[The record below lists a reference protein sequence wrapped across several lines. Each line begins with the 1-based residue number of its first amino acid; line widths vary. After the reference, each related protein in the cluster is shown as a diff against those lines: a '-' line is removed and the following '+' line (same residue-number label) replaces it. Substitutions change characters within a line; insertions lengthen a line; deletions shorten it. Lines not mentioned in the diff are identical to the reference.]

1 MEASLSL
8 NHGGVR
14 RQVISLIGAAI
25 VVAALITVPA
35 SPAAAAGVYK
45 TLRPTTWAYTDSRTP
60 LKSYVNTDADAPVGA
75 WLDDKGR
82 RHKSRSYFTFDI
94 SSYRG
99 TRLMSATFAARE
111 TEVNDCSA
119 VRTWELWRTDG
130 IRSTSSWVNPP
141 RAREK
146 LAVIGGEGCGDWV
159 YADLAGAIRAALTR
173 NETTL
178 TVELR
183 VPARLEGNV
192 RFGRRVE
199 NVPITYTEYNT
210 PPGAPTDLKIDG
222 KSCSG
227 AGELFITNPTPYL
240 NATLTDPDAGW
251 GNASL
256 MYGTFAI
263 WPVDRPA
270 ERFETVE
277 SSAGYAPATAW
288 GFTPEGLLQNGVTY
302 ALAARSRDLDDVS
315 PWSAECR
322 FTVDTAGPT
331 GAPTVVSTDY
341 PADGAAHGGPGIAGA
356 FTFSANGNP
365 DVAGYRYG
373 FWGPWEFVAADTP
386 GGAVTVDI
394 TPTSPWRQSL
404 YVQSVDRAGNP
415 SETVIYEFF
424 VRQTAPSIEDTNR
437 DAWLGDPRTLIFRP
451 GMDNTVSYTY
461 QLDDG
466 AEQTIPAGTDGT
478 AQITVTPAAEGTT
491 VHLFS
496 TNAAGQ
502 RSEQTWIQL
511 VPQTAPIVETTDFK
525 NGPDSV
531 PVGTPGTFTLKP
543 HMYGVVEY
551 VYQFDW
557 YDDTPVQTVAA
568 GPDGTATVQFTAA
581 DVARHTLRVFT
592 RTAAGVESDP
602 TEIAFNA
609 SSIAPRITSAEY
621 PEWTTRGGPGV
632 EGTFTFEPVAAGVV
646 EYEYAFNGQPV
657 RTIAAGSPTTI
668 RWTPLDYNTETYDGS
683 VMLTVRSRSAN
694 GLVSDWYYYRFWI
707 NAMLPTATHDKEWP
721 ATARVG
727 EPVTFTF
734 TSQLP
739 GSTEF
744 LYTIGDAPEQVVA
757 VGPNGTT
764 TVQWTPTEANFYHVN
779 VYSRTPAGAKSG
791 RGHTSISVQP

>member
-1 MEASLSL
+1 MSM

-14 RQVISLIGAAI
+14 QRVISVLTAAF

-35 SPAAAAGVYK
+35 PPAAAGVYK
-45 TLRPTTWAYTDSRTP
+45 YLQPTTWAYTDSRTP
-60 LKSYVNTDADAPVGA
+60 LKSYVNTTADAPVGA
-75 WLDDKGR
+75 WLDDRGR
-82 RHKSRSYFTFDI
+82 RHRSRSYFSFDI

-99 TRLMSATFAARE
+99 TRLMSATFSVRE

-119 VRTWELWRTDG
+119 TRTWELWRTDR
-130 IRSTSSWVNPP
+130 IRPTTSWLNPP

-146 LAVIGGEGCGDWV
+146 VADIGGEGCGSYV
-159 YADLAGAIRAALTR
+159 GADLTEAVRAALAR

-183 VPARLEGNV
+183 VPGRLEGNV

-199 NVPITYTEYNT
+199 PDPAVYTEYNT
-210 PPGAPTDLKIDG
+210 PPGAPTGLKIDG
-222 KSCSG
+222 KSCSDS
-227 AGELFITNPTPYL
+227 GELFIANTTPYL
-240 NATLTDPDAGW
+240 NATLTDPDA
-251 GNASL
+251 ASGGGSSV
-256 MYGTFAI
+256 YGKFAI

-270 ERFETVE
+270 ERVETPE
-277 SSAGYAPATAW
+277 SWAGYAPTTAW
-288 GFTPEGLLQNGVTY
+288 GYTPAGLLQNGVTY
-302 ALAARSRDLDDVS
+302 ALAARSRDQDDVS

-322 FTVDTAGPT
+322 FTVDTVRPSH
-331 GAPTVVSTDY
+331 APTVTSTDY
-341 PADGAAHGGPGIAGA
+341 PDDGGSHGGPGIAGA
-356 FTFSANGNP
+356 FTFSANGDP
-365 DVAGYRYG
+365 DVVGYRYG
-373 FWGPWEFVAADTP
+373 FWSPSEFVAAETP
-386 GGAVTVDI
+386 GGSVTVDI
-394 TPTSPWRQSL
+394 TPTSPWSQYL
-404 YVQSVDRAGNP
+404 YVQSVDRAGNV
-415 SETVIYEFF
+415 SESAAYEFN

-437 DAWLGDPRTLIFRP
+437 DAWLGDPRTLVFRP
-451 GMDNTVSYTY
+451 GMENTVSYTY
-461 QLDDG
+461 QLDDD

-478 AQITVTPAAEGTT
+478 ARITVTPAADGTT

-502 RSEQTWIQL
+502 RSQQTWIQL
-511 VPQTAPIVETTDFK
+511 TPRTAPVVETTDFR

-557 YDDTPVQTVAA
+557 YDGTPLQTVAA

-581 DVARHTLRVFT
+581 DIGQHSLRVFT

-621 PEWTTRGGPGV
+621 PEWNTRGGPGI
-632 EGTFTFEPVAAGVV
+632 EGTFTLTPTAADVV
-646 EYEYAFNGQPV
+646 EYEYQFSRQPV
-657 RTIAAGSPTTI
+657 RTVAAGAPTTI
-668 RWTPLDYNTETYDGS
+668 RWTPLDYNTDTYDGS
-683 VMLTVRSRSAN
+683 VMLQVRSRSAN

-707 NAMLPTATHDKEWP
+707 NALAPTATHDKEWP
-721 ATARVG
+721 ETAHVG

-734 TSQLP
+734 TAQLP

-744 LYTIGDAPEQVVA
+744 LYTIGDGPEEVVA
-757 VGPNGTT
+757 VGPNGIT
-764 TVQWTPTEANFYHVN
+764 TVQWTPTGSNFYHVN
-779 VYSRTPAGAKSG
+779 VYSRTAAGAKSG
-791 RGHTSISVQP
+791 RGHTSISVQE

>member
-1 MEASLSL
+1 MSA
-8 NHGGVR
+8 NYGGVR
-14 RQVISLIGAAI
+14 RRVISLLGTAI
-25 VVAALITVPA
+25 VVAGLITVPA
-35 SPAAAAGVYK
+35 LPASAGVY
-45 TLRPTTWAYTDSRTP
+45 TYIQPTTWAYTDSRTP
-60 LKSYVNTDADAPVGA
+60 SKSYVDTDVDAPAGA
-75 WLDDKGR
+75 WLDDRGR

-99 TRLMSATFAARE
+99 TRLMSANFFVRE
-111 TEVNDCSA
+111 TQVNDCSA
-119 VRTWELWRTDG
+119 TRAMELWRTDS
-130 IRSTSSWVNPP
+130 IKPKTSWLNPP
-141 RAREK
+141 RVREK
-146 LAVIGGEGCGDWV
+146 VADIGGEECGGYV
-159 YADLAGAIRAALTR
+159 RADLAEAVRAALAR

-178 TVELR
+178 TLELR

-192 RFGRRVE
+192 RFGRRIE
-199 NVPITYTEYNT
+199 HDPAIYTEYNT

-222 KSCSG
+222 QSCSDS
-227 AGELFITNPTPYL
+227 GELFITNTTPYL

-256 MYGTFAI
+256 LYGKFAI

-270 ERFETVE
+270 ERVETTE

-288 GFTPEGLLQNGVTY
+288 GYTPAGLLANGVTY
-302 ALAARSRDLDDVS
+302 ALAARSRDQDDVS

-322 FTVDTAGPT
+322 FTVDTTGPSQP
-331 GAPTVVSTDY
+331 PTVTSTDY
-341 PADGAAHGGPGIAGA
+341 PDDGQAHGGPGIAGA
-356 FTFSANGNP
+356 FTFSANGDP
-365 DVAGYRYG
+365 DVVGYRYG
-373 FWGPWEFVAADTP
+373 FWSPSGFVAAETP

-394 TPTSPWRQSL
+394 TPTSSWRQYL
-404 YVQSVDRAGNP
+404 YVQSVDRAGNG
-415 SETVIYEFF
+415 SGTVVYEFS
-424 VRQTAPSIEDTNR
+424 VRETAPTIEDTDR

-451 GMDNTVSYTY
+451 GMDNTVSFTY

-466 AEQTIPAGTDGT
+466 AEQTVPAGPDGT
-478 AQITVTPAAEGTT
+478 ARITVTPAADGTT

-496 TNAAGQ
+496 TNTAGQ

-511 VPQTAPIVETTDFK
+511 TPRTAPIVETTDFR

-543 HMYGVVEY
+543 HMHGVVEY

-557 YDDTPVQTVAA
+557 YDNTPVRTVAA

-581 DVARHTLRVFT
+581 DIGQHSLRVFT
-592 RTAAGVESDP
+592 RSAAGVESDP
-602 TEIAFNA
+602 TEISFNA

-632 EGTFTFEPVAAGVV
+632 EGTFTFEPTAANVV
-646 EYEYAFNGQPV
+646 EYEYQFNQQPV
-657 RTIAAGSPTTI
+657 RTVTAGSPTTV
-668 RWTPLDYNTETYDGS
+668 RWTPLDYTTETYDGA
-683 VMLTVRSRSAN
+683 VMLEVRSRSSN

-707 NAMLPTATHDKEWP
+707 NAMAPTATHDKQWP
-721 ATARVG
+721 EPARVS

-744 LYTIGDAPEQVVA
+744 LYTIGDGPEQVIA

-764 TVQWTPTEANFYHVN
+764 TIRWTPTASGFYHVN
-779 VYSRTPAGAKSG
+779 VYSRTAAGAKSG
-791 RGHTSISVQP
+791 RGHTSISVQE